1 MRLQHL
7 PSGHDGQ
14 REVHSEYMTLMVS
27 PRELMIYSSLLSAH
41 DTFAPVHR
49 ADHDFAGADVHAQ
62 PCRSQE
68 FV

>member
-1 MRLQHL
+1 
-7 PSGHDGQ
+7 
-14 REVHSEYMTLMVS
+14 MTLMVS